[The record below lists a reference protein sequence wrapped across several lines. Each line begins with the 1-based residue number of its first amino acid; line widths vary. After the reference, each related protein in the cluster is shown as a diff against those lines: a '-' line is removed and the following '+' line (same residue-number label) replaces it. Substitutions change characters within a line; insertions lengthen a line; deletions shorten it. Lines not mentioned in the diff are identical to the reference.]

1 MLQTIQVLIEW
12 LSVLLILLGA
22 LLSVFSAFGMI
33 RLPDVYLRSHAATK
47 SSTLGVMCVL
57 TGVFLYFAS
66 SMQTAS
72 MNILLG
78 IVFFFITAPLAGHL
92 NGRAAHRSGVP
103 LWTGSIQDELAEAAK
118 AAGVPDADT
127 SENPIS
133 SGSKPHDMPGSP
145 SPGQKSEES
154 RSGRQEPPDPDEI
167 S

>member
-1 MLQTIQVLIEW
+1 MLQTIQLLIEW

-22 LLSVFSAFGMI
+22 LLSVFSAFGLI

-47 SSTLGVMCVL
+47 SATLGVLCVL

-78 IVFFFITAPLAGHL
+78 IVFFFITAPVAGHL

-103 LWTGSIQDELAEAAK
+103 LWTGSIQDELADAAK
-118 AAGVPDADT
+118 AAGVPDAGT
-127 SENPIS
+127 SGAAMS
-133 SGSKPHDMPGSP
+133 DSAKPDDMPGEPPTLKEP
-145 SPGQKSEES
+145 SEQQ
-154 RSGRQEPPDPDEI
+154 SGRQEPPGQKET
-167 S
+167 